1 MVDTFDDEKGKKVY
15 TPLNKP
21 VKAMIATVAGIVIA
35 TMSAPILAKIISNE
49 TTEVLFINSL
59 WVNILG
65 LWLFI
70 ASFIMMTFGDMVGSI
85 YADIACKCSGLSIFL
100 LYIQYCR
107 FCDEL
112 EHPILM
118 TIGIGFVCLVVGL
131 LVSERPFAS
140 ANFLTWTFVGIM
152 LLCGVA
158 LIYVFFTEVLGL
170 SKGFWLI
177 ATSLLAFGSAYVT
190 QGIAEEK

>member
-1 MVDTFDDEKGKKVY
+1 MVDTFDNEKGKKVY

-49 TTEVLFINSL
+49 ATEVLFINSL

-70 ASFIMMTFGDMVGSI
+70 ASFIMMTFGDLVGSI
-85 YADIACKCSGLSIFL
+85 YADIACKCSGLSLFL
-100 LYIQYCR
+100 LYMQYCR
-107 FCDEL
+107 LCDTL
-112 EHPILM
+112 KHPFLV
-118 TIGIGFVCLVVGL
+118 TIGVGIVCLVAAL
-131 LVSERPFAS
+131 MITEKPFS
-140 ANFLTWTFVGIM
+140 GANFLTWTFMGIM

-158 LIYVFFTEVLGL
+158 LIYIFFTRVFGF
-170 SKGFWLI
+170 SKGFWII
-177 ATSLLAFGSAYVT
+177 ATSLLAFGSAYIT
-190 QGIAEEK
+190 QEIAEE